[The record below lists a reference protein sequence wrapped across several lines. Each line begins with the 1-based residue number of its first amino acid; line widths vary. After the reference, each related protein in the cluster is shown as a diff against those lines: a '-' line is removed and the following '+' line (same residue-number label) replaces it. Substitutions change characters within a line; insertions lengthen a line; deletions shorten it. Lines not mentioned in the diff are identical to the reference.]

1 MMLVSES
8 VITVVVVDDHDLFRE
23 GLKEIL
29 HASDDIKVVGEAGD
43 SASAVAV
50 VGQRR
55 PQVVL
60 LDIEIPGEEVT
71 QTVRRMHEASPESQV
86 IILSM
91 YEGPHFLRSL
101 LRAGIRGYLLKSVSR
116 HELISMVRGVR
127 SGDDD
132 RVLLSVSRASLAQ
145 LEGETA
151 PGVLSQREWEVL
163 QLAAEAH
170 SNTQIARRL
179 GLTEGTVKRHLS
191 NIYGKLG
198 AVSRLDAV
206 NKASAAALISVPKP
220 GSG

>member
-1 MMLVSES
+1 MTLVSES
-8 VITVVVVDDHDLFRE
+8 ITVVVVDDHDLFRE

-29 HASDDIKVVGEAGD
+29 HASGDIEVVGEAGD

-116 HELISMVRGVR
+116 EELISMVRGAR
-127 SGDDD
+127 TGDD

-145 LEGETA
+145 LEGDTA

-163 QLAAEAH
+163 KLAAEAH

-220 GSG
+220 GPG

>member
-1 MMLVSES
+1 MTLVTES
-8 VITVVVVDDHDLFRE
+8 ITVVVVDDHNLFRE

-29 HASDDIKVVGEAGD
+29 HASDDIRVVGEAGD
-43 SASAVAV
+43 SASAVEM
-50 VGQRR
+50 VGRWR

-101 LRAGIRGYLLKSVSR
+101 LRVGIRGYLLKSVSR
-116 HELISMVRGVR
+116 HELISMVRGAR
-127 SGDDD
+127 TRDD
-132 RVLLSVSRASLAQ
+132 RVLLSVSRASLAH

-151 PGVLSQREWEVL
+151 PGVLSQRESEVL
-163 QLAAEAH
+163 QLAAEAR

-206 NKASAAALISVPKP
+206 NKASAAALISVPKT
-220 GSG
+220 GTG

>member
-1 MMLVSES
+1 MTMVPES
-8 VITVVVVDDHDLFRE
+8 TTVVVVDDHDLFRE

-29 HASDDIKVVGEAGD
+29 HASDGIKVVGEAGD
-43 SASAVAV
+43 SATAVEV
-50 VGQRR
+50 VGERR
-55 PQVVL
+55 PHVVL

-71 QTVRRMHEASPESQV
+71 QTVRRMRRASPDTQV

-101 LRAGIRGYLLKSVSR
+101 LRVGIRGYLLKSVSR
-116 HELISMVRGVR
+116 HELISMVRGAR
-127 SGDDD
+127 AGDD

-151 PGVLSQREWEVL
+151 QGVLSHREWEVL

-206 NKASAAALISVPKP
+206 NKASAAALISVPKQR
-220 GSG
+220 SG